1 MGSNKLAVRSKK
13 AKIIIKDLNVF
24 YRKKQVL
31 ENVNVAIDEKSLTC
45 IMGPSGCGKSTL
57 LMAIN
62 RLLDEIPHARING
75 EIRVGLNNGEFR
87 NVLDFESYE
96 LPALRKKIGM
106 VFQHP
111 NVLPMSIERN
121 MAFSLKMLGLKKG
134 EIGSRIE
141 KALQQVYLWD
151 EVKNRLHAPA
161 TELSG
166 GQQQRLCMARVLVMD
181 PEILLLDE
189 PTSFLDEG
197 LARRIESLLLELK
210 KKITVVVVSHYW
222 DQVRRLADRVYRF
235 G

>member
-1 MGSNKLAVRSKK
+1 MGSNKLAVRGKK

-24 YRKKQVL
+24 YREKQVL
-31 ENVNVAIDEKSLTC
+31 ENIDVVADEKSLTC
-45 IMGPSGCGKSTL
+45 IVGPSGCGKSTL

-62 RLLDEIPHARING
+62 RLLDEIPDAHMRGKITVRLKD
-75 EIRVGLNNGEFR
+75 ESF
-87 NVLDFESYE
+87 NVLEIKDSE
-96 LPALRKKIGM
+96 LPALRRKIAL

-111 NVLPMSIERN
+111 NVLPMSILKN
-121 MAFSLKMLGLKKG
+121 MEFPLKMIGLRKEK
-134 EIGSRIE
+134 IDTRIE
-141 KALQQVYLWD
+141 NALKQVHLWD
-151 EVKNRLHAPA
+151 EVKDRLHSPA
-161 TELSG
+161 IKLSG
-166 GQQQRLCMARVLVMD
+166 GQQQRLCLARVLVME